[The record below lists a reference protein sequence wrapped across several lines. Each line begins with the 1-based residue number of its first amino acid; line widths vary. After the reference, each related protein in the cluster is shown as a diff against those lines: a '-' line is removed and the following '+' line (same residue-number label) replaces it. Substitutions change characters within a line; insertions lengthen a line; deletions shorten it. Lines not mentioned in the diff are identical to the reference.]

1 VAVGFGRRALACNY
15 RDKTDRIRERRV
27 CSHERAVLTAVIA
40 DLPVQQSTK
49 FEFVINQTTAR
60 ALGVTIPETLLATA
74 DEVIE

>member
-15 RDKTDRIRERRV
+15 RDTTDRIRERRV
-27 CSHERAVLTAVIA
+27 CPHERAVLTAVIA

-49 FEFVINQTTAR
+49 FEFVINPTTAR
-60 ALGVTIPETLLATA
+60 ALGLTIPESLLATA